1 MDHRTHRTFRDDGRV
16 NANDEVMEDF
26 ASTSALKSHFF
37 EANEHAHSSDLVST
51 TSFANAQELDALI
64 HTTPTNS
71 RQADTERIPT
81 GFQASF
87 YGAMELDGLLPNSNE
102 KLDNTPA
109 STPTTDAVASVHS
122 AFSASF
128 MGNDELQTRMDVDES
143 LSYHEDSENINQL
156 ISEAD
161 DAALAV
167 PAAAGSTTTTHSQS
181 SVAVSQGHAPGKGL
195 LTPVAL
201 DLNRYNDNITAI
213 KHATA

>member
-1 MDHRTHRTFRDDGRV
+1 MDHRTHRTFRDDERV

-26 ASTSALKSHFF
+26 ASTSA
-37 EANEHAHSSDLVST
+37 
-51 TSFANAQELDALI
+51 
-64 HTTPTNS
+64 
-71 RQADTERIPT
+71 ADTECIPT

-102 KLDNTPA
+102 KQDNTPA

-128 MGNDELQTRMDVDES
+128 MGNDELQTRMDVEES
-143 LSYHEDSENINQL
+143 LSHHEDSENIDHS
-156 ISEAD
+156 ISEVD

-167 PAAAGSTTTTHSQS
+167 PPAARSTTITHSQS